1 MNEKPVIQV
10 DKEGFL
16 RNFRTWT
23 QTAAHELA
31 AQDEITLNEQHWE
44 IINLVRQ
51 YYDDY
56 RVSPP
61 TRVLAKLVTEQLGP
75 DKGRSIYLMQL
86 FTARYAKY
94 VSKIAGLP
102 KPTGC
107 D

>member
-1 MNEKPVIQV
+1 M
-10 DKEGFL
+10 
-16 RNFRTWT
+16 
-23 QTAAHELA
+23 AHELA

>member
-1 MNEKPVIQV
+1 MNETPVIQV

-16 RNFRTWT
+16 RDFRSWT
-23 QTAAHELA
+23 PTAAYELA

-44 IINLVRQ
+44 IITLVRQ

-61 TRVLAKLVTEQLGP
+61 TRVLAKLVTEHLGP

>member
-1 MNEKPVIQV
+1 MNSQQIMEV

-16 RNFRTWT
+16 RDFRTWSPS
-23 QTAAHELA
+23 AAENIA
-31 AQDEITLNEQHWE
+31 EQEQITLKDAHWE

-61 TRVLAKLVTEQLGP
+61 TRVLATIVRKNLGA

-86 FTARYAKY
+86 FSSRYART